1 MMAYCCIVL
10 FDSKENAMRNFLRW
24 TKKGILS
31 TRNPRQGRNVLR
43 ENNSKKTSRTGFE
56 YRPEQLIHT
65 LMARL
70 QARSLSELARKIGVS
85 PSVLSKV
92 MRRELP
98 ISSRILIK
106 IHDSTG
112 LPIRQLRTWMG
123 DDRPFFSRIVV

>member
-1 MMAYCCIVL
+1 M
-10 FDSKENAMRNFLRW
+10 
-24 TKKGILS
+24 
-31 TRNPRQGRNVLR
+31 PRG
-43 ENNSKKTSRTGFE
+43 NNSKKTLRTGFFE

-92 MRRELP
+92 MRHELP
-98 ISSRILIK
+98 ISGRILIK

>member
-1 MMAYCCIVL
+1 V
-10 FDSKENAMRNFLRW
+10 
-24 TKKGILS
+24 
-31 TRNPRQGRNVLR
+31 PRK
-43 ENNSKKTSRTGFE
+43 NNSKKSIKTSFE
-56 YRPEQLIHT
+56 YRPELLIHT

-70 QARSLSELARKIGVS
+70 QARSLSSLSRKIDVS

-123 DDRPFFSRIVV
+123 DDRPCFSRIKI